1 MSNDKE
7 QRTYLVVMLGLREYI
22 AEDKELVSIK
32 EVQANTF
39 EEAEQMIKDQI
50 IDEYGSFTCWDDY
63 GWRSIAIY
71 EMLSKKDVEV
81 RKRLSKE
88 REERQR
94 KNAEVEEAKERAEYQ
109 RLKKKYEEKQ

>member
-7 QRTYLVVMLGLREYI
+7 QRTYLVVMLGIREYI
-22 AEDKELVSIK
+22 AEDKELVSIN

-63 GWRSIAIY
+63 GWISIAIY
-71 EMLSKKDVEV
+71 EILSKKDLEV
-81 RKRLSKE
+81 RKFLSQD
-88 REERQR
+88 REKRQR
-94 KNAEVEEAKERAEYQ
+94 ENAEAEEAKERAEYQ
-109 RLKKKYEEKQ
+109 RLKKKYEEEQ